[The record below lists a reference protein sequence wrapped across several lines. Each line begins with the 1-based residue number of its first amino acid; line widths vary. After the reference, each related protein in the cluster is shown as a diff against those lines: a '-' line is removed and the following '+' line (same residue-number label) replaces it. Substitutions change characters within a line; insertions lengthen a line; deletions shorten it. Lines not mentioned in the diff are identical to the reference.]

1 MPNARRPR
9 SNGSLPASALLLPL
23 QLPRAPV
30 ASASAMRKLLLPIF
44 GLLCA
49 ATLAQAE
56 LASEKQ
62 PIEITATGDTNYQNG
77 LATAHGNVAI
87 HAGDSDIYADSAQYN
102 PKTREVFAEGHV
114 RIYRTTG
121 LFVGERAIYNID
133 TKKIQA
139 VEMRTDKAPYLVGG
153 ESVTTISEGAFLVSK
168 GTFTTHDSS
177 NPDFRL
183 QARTLRIYERDRVVF
198 QNVTFYIKSVP
209 VFWWPYLYQSLDD
222 SFSYMVSPAYLSS
235 WGPSILSR
243 VSMPITD
250 DIKTQIRLDY
260 RSRRGVA
267 LGLEPDIR
275 YGKDNKSWA
284 RLRTYF
290 LRDANP
296 DINFTSEVRV
306 GVPKDRYRISLQDQT
321 NFTED
326 IYGIADITKL
336 SDEFLLQDFYQGEFQ
351 INPKPDNVIAVTKR
365 DSNYTLTAIARF
377 QANDFFEQTERLP
390 EIVLD
395 IKRTPLFGGPIFY
408 EGETGIADLHRSF
421 ASGSGFQDYGTLRFD
436 SFHQFLY
443 PNTYFG
449 WLSVVPR
456 VGFRGTYYDE
466 TRDLGKTIFTPNP
479 NPFIPD
485 FLLPDPTLAMPLQK
499 GGSTVRAVVNAGV
512 EASFKLSR
520 AWEDAQSTSLGLDG
534 LRHIIQP
541 FTNFSWVSSSNSN
554 PASILQFDRFEPS
567 TQLRPIDFPQFTSV
581 DSIDSWTIWRL
592 GVRNRLQTR
601 RDDLTVSWMDV
612 ETYIDVNFD
621 NPFDKTQYSN
631 LFNKINFTPVPWAS
645 FGIASQV
652 PVFEKGFTE
661 VNTNVS
667 IQPIANLQINFGH
680 RYLNQNPF
688 FDNSSLYVL
697 GGYYRINDNW
707 GIGIRE
713 QYEGTTGILEEQ
725 RFSIYRDLTSW
736 VASFGAI
743 IRDNGGVKE
752 YGVLFTFTLKA
763 LPKISFDLNFD
774 PGGANQTQ

>member
-1 MPNARRPR
+1 
-9 SNGSLPASALLLPL
+9 
-23 QLPRAPV
+23 
-30 ASASAMRKLLLPIF
+30 MRKLLLPVF

-49 ATLAQAE
+49 AVLAQAE
-56 LASEKQ
+56 LALEKQ
-62 PIEITATGDTNYQNG
+62 PIEITATGDTKYQDG
-77 LATAHGNVAI
+77 LATAHGNVVI
-87 HAGDSDIYADSAQYN
+87 HTGDSDIYADSAQYN
-102 PKTREVFAEGHV
+102 PKTREVVVEGHV
-114 RIYRTTG
+114 RIYRAAG
-121 LFVGERAIYNID
+121 LFVGDRAIYNID

-139 VEMRTDKAPYLVGG
+139 VEIRTDKSPYLVGG
-153 ESVTTISEGAFLVSK
+153 ENVTTISEGAFLVSK

-183 QARTLRIYERDRVVF
+183 QARTLRVYERDRVIF
-198 QNVTFYIKSVP
+198 ENVTFYIKSVP

-222 SFSYMVSPAYLSS
+222 SFSYMISPASLSS

-250 DIKTQIRLDY
+250 DSKIQIRLDY

-267 LGLEPDIR
+267 LGLEPDLH
-275 YGKDNKSWA
+275 YGKDKKSWA

-290 LRDANP
+290 LHDENP
-296 DINFTSEVRV
+296 DINRTSEVRT
-306 GVPKDRYRISLQDQT
+306 GVPQGRYRVSLQSRTD
-321 NFTED
+321 FTQD
-326 IYGIADITKL
+326 IYGTVDITKL
-336 SDEFLLQDFYQGEFQ
+336 SDQYLLQDFYPGEFRT
-351 INPKPDNVIAVTKR
+351 NPQPDNVIAVTKLR
-365 DSNYTLTAIARF
+365 PTYTLTAIGRF
-377 QANDFFEQTERLP
+377 QLNNFFETTERLP
-390 EIVLD
+390 EVVLD
-395 IKRTPLFGGPIFY
+395 VARTPLFGGPIFY

-421 ASGSGFQDYGTLRFD
+421 ERGSGFQDYGTLRID

-499 GGSTVRAVVNAGV
+499 GGNAVRGVVNAGV

-520 AWEDAQSTSLGLDG
+520 VWEDAQSIAVGLDG

-581 DSIDSWTIWRL
+581 DSIDSWTIWRF

-601 RDDLTVSWMDV
+601 RDDLTVSWMDL
-612 ETYIDVNFD
+612 ETYMDVNFD

-631 LFNKINFTPVPWAS
+631 LVNNITFTPVPWAS
-645 FGIASQV
+645 FGISSQV

-661 VNTNVS
+661 VNTSVN
-667 IQPIANLQINFGH
+667 IQPIANVQINFAH

-697 GGYYRINDNW
+697 GGHYRINDNW
-707 GIGIRE
+707 GVGIRE
-713 QYEGTTGILEEQ
+713 QYEGTTGVLEEQ
-725 RFSIYRDLTSW
+725 RYSIYRDLTSW
-736 VASFGAI
+736 VASVGAI

-752 YGVLFTFTLKA
+752 YGFLFTFTLKA
-763 LPKISFDLNFD
+763 LPKLSFDLNFD
-774 PGGANQTQ
+774 PGGSDQTQ

>member
-1 MPNARRPR
+1 
-9 SNGSLPASALLLPL
+9 
-23 QLPRAPV
+23 
-30 ASASAMRKLLLPIF
+30 MRKLFLPVF
-44 GLLCA
+44 GLLYA

-62 PIEITATGDTNYQNG
+62 PIEITATGDTNYQDG
-77 LATAHGNVAI
+77 IATAHGNVVI
-87 HAGDSDIYADSAQYN
+87 HAGDSDIYADSARYN
-102 PKTREVFAEGHV
+102 PKTREVFVEGHV
-114 RIYRTTG
+114 RIYRATG
-121 LFVGERAIYNID
+121 LFVGDRAIYNID
-133 TKKIQA
+133 SKKIQA
-139 VEMRTDKAPYLVGG
+139 VEMRTDKNPYLVGG
-153 ESVTTISEGAFLVSK
+153 ENVTTISEGAFLVSR

-183 QARTLRIYERDRVVF
+183 QAKSMRIYERDRVIF
-198 QNVTFYIKSVP
+198 QNVTFYVKKVP
-209 VFWWPYLYQSLDD
+209 IFWWPYLYQSLDD

-235 WGPSILSR
+235 WGPSVLSR

-250 DIKTQIRLDY
+250 DIKTEIRLDY
-260 RSRRGVA
+260 RSRRGAA
-267 LGLEPDIR
+267 LGVAPDIR
-275 YGKDNKSWA
+275 YGEDKKSWA

-290 LRDANP
+290 LRDAGP
-296 DINFTSEVRV
+296 DINRTSEIRV
-306 GVPKDRYRISLQDQT
+306 GVPKDRYRISIQDQT
-321 NFTED
+321 HFTED

-336 SDEFLLQDFYQGEFQ
+336 SDQYLLQDFYPGEFQ
-351 INPKPDNVIAVTKR
+351 INPQPDNVVAVTKWNP
-365 DSNYTLTAIARF
+365 NYTLTGIARF

-390 EIVLD
+390 EVVLD
-395 IKRTPLFGGPIFY
+395 VKRTPLFGGPIFY

-421 ASGSGFQDYGTLRFD
+421 ADGSGFQDYATLRFD

-485 FLLPDPTLAMPLQK
+485 FLLPDPTLSAPLQK
-499 GGSTVRAVVNAGV
+499 GGSATRAVVNAGV

-520 AWEDAQSTSLGLDG
+520 VWEDAQSTSLGLDG
-534 LRHIIQP
+534 LRHVIQP

-567 TQLRPIDFPQFTSV
+567 TQLQPIDFPQFTSV
-581 DSIDSWTIWRL
+581 DSIDSWTILRM

-601 RDDLTVSWMDV
+601 RDDQTVSWMDV

-661 VNTNVS
+661 VNTTVS
-667 IQPIANLQINFGH
+667 IQPIANLQLNFGH

-707 GIGIRE
+707 GVGVQE
-713 QYEGTTGILEEQ
+713 QYEGTTGILEQQ
-725 RFSIYRDLTSW
+725 RYSIYRDLTSW
-736 VASFGAI
+736 VASVGAI

-752 YGVLFTFTLKA
+752 YGVLLTFTLKA
-763 LPKISFDLNFD
+763 LPKLSFDLNFD
-774 PGGANQTQ
+774 PGGADQTQ

>member
-1 MPNARRPR
+1 
-9 SNGSLPASALLLPL
+9 
-23 QLPRAPV
+23 
-30 ASASAMRKLLLPIF
+30 MRKLLSPIF

-49 ATLAQAE
+49 ATLVQAE
-56 LASEKQ
+56 LAAEKQ

-114 RIYRTTG
+114 RIYRATG
-121 LFVGERAIYNID
+121 LFVGDRAIYNID

-139 VEMRTDKAPYLVGG
+139 VEMRTDRAPYLVGG

-183 QARTLRIYERDRVVF
+183 QAKTLRIYERDRVIF

-222 SFSYMVSPAYLSS
+222 SFSYMVSPASLSS
-235 WGPSILSR
+235 WGPSILGR

-250 DIKTQIRLDY
+250 EAKIQIRLDY

-267 LGLEPDIR
+267 LGLEPDVR
-275 YGKDNKSWA
+275 YGKDKKSWA

-290 LRDANP
+290 LQDENP
-296 DINFTSEVRV
+296 DINRTSEIRT
-306 GVPKDRYRISLQDQT
+306 GVPQDRYRVSLQDRT
-321 NFTED
+321 YFTED
-326 IYGIADITKL
+326 IYGTVDITKL
-336 SDEFLLQDFYQGEFQ
+336 SDEFLLQDFYQSEFQ
-351 INPKPDNVIAVTKR
+351 LNPQPDNVIAVTKR
-365 DSNYTLTAIARF
+365 DANYTLTAIARF

-395 IKRTPLFGGPIFY
+395 VKRTPLFGGPIFY

-485 FLLPDPTLAMPLQK
+485 FLLPDPTLALPLQK
-499 GGSTVRAVVNAGV
+499 GGSAVRAVVNAGV

-581 DSIDSWTIWRL
+581 DSIDSWTILRL

-631 LFNKINFTPVPWAS
+631 LVNKINFTPVPWAS
-645 FGIASQV
+645 FSIAAQV
-652 PVFEKGFTE
+652 PAFEKGFTE
-661 VNTNVS
+661 VNTNVN
-667 IQPIANLQINFGH
+667 IQPIANLQINFAH

-736 VASFGAI
+736 VASVGAI

-752 YGVLFTFTLKA
+752 YGFLLTFTLKA
-763 LPKISFDLNFD
+763 LPKFSFDLNFD